1 MSGKFYYTGIYKTGL
16 ECYRM
21 QTKKVY
27 LYVFNTMSDW
37 EYGYLIAEL
46 NSGRYFKKDLVPLR
60 VVTVGANKEII
71 TTMGGL
77 SIKPNICLDEC
88 TLESN
93 DLLVLPGGNTW
104 GEDIHQPILKKIGKA
119 LELGTIVAAICG
131 AIEALANIGYLD
143 SRNHTSNSL
152 EYTKMVCPNYKGEN
166 FYEIGPVVASENL
179 ITASGVAPLE
189 FAMEVLKKLD
199 VFAPDTLHSWYNLN
213 KTHKPEYFFQL
224 MNSINS

>member
-1 MSGKFYYTGIYKTGL
+1 
-16 ECYRM
+16 M

-37 EYGYLIAEL
+37 EYGHLIAEL
-46 NSGRYFKKDLVPLR
+46 NSGRYFKKDLAPLK
-60 VVTVGANKEII
+60 VVTVGANNELI

-77 SIKPNICLDEC
+77 SIKPDISLDKC

-93 DLLVLPGGNTW
+93 DLLVLPGGTTW
-104 GEDIHQPILKKIGKA
+104 GESIHHPILKKIGEA
-119 LELGTIVAAICG
+119 LKLGTIVAAICG
-131 AIEALANIGYLD
+131 ATEGLANFGYLD
-143 SRNHTSNSL
+143 SRKHTSNDL
-152 EYTKMVCPNYKGEN
+152 EYIKMVCPNYKGEQL
-166 FYEIGPVVASENL
+166 YKMEPAVCDENL

-189 FAMEVLKKLD
+189 FAMEVLKKID

-224 MNSINS
+224 MNSITR

>member
-1 MSGKFYYTGIYKTGL
+1 
-16 ECYRM
+16 M
-21 QTKKVY
+21 QTNKVF

-46 NSGRYFKKDLVPLR
+46 NSGRYFKKDLPPLK
-60 VVTVGANKEII
+60 VITVGANKEMI

-77 SIKPNICLDEC
+77 SIKPDISLDEC
-88 TLESN
+88 ILESK
-93 DLLVLPGGNTW
+93 DLLILPGGFTW
-104 GEDIHQPILKKIGKA
+104 SEEIHQPILERVGQA
-119 LELGTIVAAICG
+119 LKFGTIVAAICG
-131 AIEALANIGYLD
+131 ATEALANMGYLD
-143 SRNHTSNSL
+143 SRKHTSSDL
-152 EYTKMVCPNYKGEN
+152 EYIKMVCPNYKGEKY
-166 FYEIGPVVASENL
+166 YEMRPAVSGENL

-189 FAMEVLKKLD
+189 FTMEVLKKLD

>member
-1 MSGKFYYTGIYKTGL
+1 
-16 ECYRM
+16 M

-46 NSGRYFKKDLVPLR
+46 NSGRYFKKDVAPLK
-60 VVTVGANKEII
+60 VVTAGANKEMM

-77 SIKPNICLDEC
+77 SIKPDISLDEC
-88 TLESN
+88 TLESK

-104 GEDIHQPILKKIGKA
+104 GEDIHQSILKKVGEA
-119 LELGTIVAAICG
+119 LKLGTIVAGICG
-131 AIEALANIGYLD
+131 ATEGLANSGYLD
-143 SRNHTSNSL
+143 SRKHTSNNL
-152 EYTKMVCPNYKGEN
+152 EYIKMVCPNYKGEK
-166 FYEIGPVVASENL
+166 FYEMKPAVSDENL
-179 ITASGVAPLE
+179 VTASGIAPLE

-213 KTHKPEYFFQL
+213 KTHNPEHFFRL
-224 MNSINS
+224 MDTING

>member
-1 MSGKFYYTGIYKTGL
+1 
-16 ECYRM
+16 M

-46 NSGRYFKKDLVPLR
+46 NTGRYFKKDISSLK
-60 VVTVGANKEII
+60 VVTVGANKEMI

-77 SIKPNICLDEC
+77 NIKPDISLDEC
-88 TLESN
+88 TLESK

-104 GEDIHQPILKKIGKA
+104 GEVIHQPILKKIGEA
-119 LELGTIVAAICG
+119 LKLGTIVAAICG
-131 AIEALANIGYLD
+131 ATTALANTGYLD
-143 SRNHTSNSL
+143 FRRHTSNNL
-152 EYTKMVCPNYKGEN
+152 EYIKTVCPNYRGEKFYEMEPAVSGEN
-166 FYEIGPVVASENL
+166 LV
-179 ITASGVAPLE
+179 TASGVAPLE

-199 VFAPDTLHSWYNLN
+199 VFAPDTLHAWYNLN

-224 MNSINS
+224 MNSINR